1 MAPRQISIVS
11 IPVADPAA
19 ARAFY
24 VDVLG
29 FEVLRDNP
37 MGPDQRWI
45 QLAPA
50 GSTASITLV
59 TWFPQMPPGTVQGLV
74 LTTDAIDAD
83 HAALTIRGLA
93 ISDPADAPWGRYAT
107 FNDPDGNGWVLVQ
120 PAEGV

>member
-1 MAPRQISIVS
+1 MALRQIFIVS
-11 IPVADPAA
+11 IPVADQAA

-24 VDVLG
+24 VGVLG

-59 TWFPQMPPGTVQGLV
+59 TWFPQMPAGTVQGLV
-74 LTTDAIDAD
+74 LTTNAIDAD
-83 HAALTIRGLA
+83 HAALTVRGLA

-107 FNDPDGNGWVLVQ
+107 FSDPDGNGWVLVQ
-120 PAEGV
+120 PAEGD